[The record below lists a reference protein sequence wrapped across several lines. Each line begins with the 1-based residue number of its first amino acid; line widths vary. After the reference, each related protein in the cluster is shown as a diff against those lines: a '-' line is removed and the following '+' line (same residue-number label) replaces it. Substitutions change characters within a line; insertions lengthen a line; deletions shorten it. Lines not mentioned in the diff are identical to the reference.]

1 MFVSEPALLHIDMDA
16 FFASVEQARRPEL
29 RGLPVIIGG
38 PLGTRSVVATA
49 SYEARAFGVRTAMP
63 VAQAQQLCPQAVIVS
78 ADLADYGE
86 VSRRVLDVFRR
97 FTDRVQVVSIDEAF
111 LDVTG
116 CRRLFGP
123 PRAIACRIQE
133 QVYEREGITC
143 SIGIG
148 PSKLLAK
155 LASNLHKPAGIG
167 ELTRADVRGRLRELP
182 VRELLGIGAVTDE
195 KLRAL
200 GITTVGLLQD
210 APMPLLAAVF
220 GDGAGALKQLAY
232 GRSLSSSVRS
242 RRSLPKSVGCEVTF
256 HEDTDEYRA
265 LAATVL
271 RLVDQGMTRL
281 RGKGL
286 SARTITLKVRY
297 STFHT
302 ITRRAT
308 LPYASC
314 ATATVY
320 RAALRLLDQLDLS
333 GRLVRLV
340 GISLGDLH
348 AKAVQLT
355 LDEGWK
361 DIALDETVDRVR
373 AKYGTRSIRRAGG
386 VTGAGARETTTLRT
400 L

>member
-1 MFVSEPALLHIDMDA
+1 MDA
-16 FFASVEQARRPEL
+16 FFASVEQARHPEL
-29 RGLPVIIGG
+29 RGLPVIVGG
-38 PLGTRSVVATA
+38 PPGTRSVVATA

-63 VAQAQQLCPQAVIVS
+63 VTQAQQLCPQAVILS
-78 ADLADYGE
+78 SDLADYSE
-86 VSRRVLDVFRR
+86 VSHRVVEVFRQ

-111 LDVTG
+111 LDVTA

-123 PRAIACRIQE
+123 PQTIACRIQE
-133 QVYEREGITC
+133 QVYDLEGITC

-148 PSKLLAK
+148 PTKLLAK
-155 LASNLHKPAGIG
+155 LASDLYKPAGIG
-167 ELTRADVRGRLRELP
+167 ELTEADVRGRLRDLP
-182 VRELLGIGAVTDE
+182 VRDLFGIGAVTDE

-210 APMPLLAAVF
+210 APMPLLAAAF

-242 RRSLPKSVGCEVTF
+242 RRSLPKSVGHEVTF
-256 HEDTDEYRA
+256 QEDTDDRDI
-265 LAATVL
+265 LGATLL

-281 RGKGL
+281 RTKDL

-302 ITRRAT
+302 ITRRTT

-314 ATATVY
+314 GTVTVY
-320 RAALRLLDQLDLS
+320 QAAARLLDQIDLS
-333 GRLVRLV
+333 GRLVRLL

-348 AKAVQLT
+348 AKALQLT

-361 DIALDETVDRVR
+361 DIVLDETVDRVR
-373 AKYGTRSIRRAGG
+373 AKYGTRMIRRAGG
-386 VTGAGARETTTLRT
+386 ARGVAARETSTLRAPQSGALHT
-400 L
+400 S

>member
-1 MFVSEPALLHIDMDA
+1 MFVSDPALLHIDMDA
-16 FFASVEQARRPEL
+16 FFASVEQARHPEL
-29 RGLPVIIGG
+29 RGLPVIVGG
-38 PLGTRSVVATA
+38 QPGTRSVVATA

-63 VAQAQQLCPQAVIVS
+63 VTQAQQLCPQAVILS

-86 VSRRVLDVFRR
+86 VSRRVVDVFRQ

-111 LDVTG
+111 LDVSG

-123 PRAIACRIQE
+123 PQTIACRIQE
-133 QVYEREGITC
+133 QVYDREGITC

-155 LASNLHKPAGIG
+155 LASDLFKPAGIG
-167 ELTRADVRGRLRELP
+167 ELTEADVHGRLRELP
-182 VRELLGIGAVTDE
+182 VRDLFGIGAVTDE

-200 GITTVGLLQD
+200 GIATVGLLQD
-210 APMPLLAAVF
+210 APMPLLAAAF

-242 RRSLPKSVGCEVTF
+242 RRSLPKSVGGEVTF
-256 HEDTDEYRA
+256 QEDTDDRDA
-265 LAATVL
+265 LAATLL

-281 RGKGL
+281 RTKGL
-286 SARTITLKVRY
+286 SARTVTLKVRY

-314 ATATVY
+314 GTATVY
-320 RAALRLLDQLDLS
+320 GAAAQLLGQIDLS
-333 GRLVRLV
+333 GRLVRLLGV
-340 GISLGDLH
+340 SLGDLH
-348 AKAVQLT
+348 AKAFQLT

-373 AKYGTRSIRRAGG
+373 AKYGTRMIRRAGG
-386 VTGAGARETTTLRT
+386 VHGAAARETSTLRAP
-400 L
+400 